1 MPQTLGSGR
10 NGKSCRL
17 RWFNQLNPSLRKE
30 AFTPEEE
37 DEIVR
42 LHSEFGNRWAAIA
55 KFLPGRTDNAIK
67 NYWNGHLKR
76 KLERQAQPGA
86 NATPPS
92 RIPGGTPRFDHGKH
106 EAEEPPA
113 PFGNGLALVFNAAT
127 ADALRQER
135 ASARPHGQPLPRL
148 GSLDVPTPSRHATT
162 PAHKHGTRSAT
173 GVLRPRSRSA
183 ASSDDE
189 GAPGPFK
196 RPQHGRHLAAPEH
209 GLLRHAVSA
218 PAADLERLRSGAWRT
233 PKLQGQPSVS
243 GTPSAETSFCPDSPP
258 HLLETL
264 SSAAGV
270 VSQLCRGPEDGE
282 DASPDRRCFVSHFQ
296 ATLSSMIE
304 RDDPGLCAALG
315 PQAPARRASDGDS
328 SAAATAALEP
338 RQLGEAML
346 SMASV
351 VPGVANLVAAIA
363 QLIQRQSLGSPA
375 ATASHPLSGAP
386 GPAVTA
392 QREGSGSGSGL
403 GSGSQGS
410 APVAVET
417 TLGAVLAARA
427 SGVIPSGRP
436 IRDPVGNELFFS
448 GGRAYSQPGPRKPDP
463 GATSAGL
470 SDEPN
475 PLACLAMA
483 ATMEV

>member
-1 MPQTLGSGR
+1 MMPSVGEDVRLIQLVETYGAQNWSLIAKTLGSGR

-135 ASARPHGQPLPRL
+135 ASARPQGQPLPRL

-173 GVLRPRSRSA
+173 G
-183 ASSDDE
+183 
-189 GAPGPFK
+189 
-196 RPQHGRHLAAPEH
+196 H

-315 PQAPARRASDGDS
+315 PQAPARRASDGDA

-410 APVAVET
+410 TPVAVET

-427 SGVIPSGRP
+427 SGAIPSGRP
-436 IRDPVGNELFFS
+436 IRDPGGNELFFS